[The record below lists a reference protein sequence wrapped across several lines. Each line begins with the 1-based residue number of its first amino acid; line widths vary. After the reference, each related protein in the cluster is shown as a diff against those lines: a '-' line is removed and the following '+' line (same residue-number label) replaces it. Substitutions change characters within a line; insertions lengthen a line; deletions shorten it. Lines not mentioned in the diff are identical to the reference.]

1 MLNVYTMSVNS
12 SLPVLVWLHGGGLA
26 SGEGGMYGPYFLI
39 GRSNNIVEISI
50 TTTCSY

>member
-39 GRSNNIVEISI
+39 GRPTTSWRFNI
-50 TTTCSY
+50 TTCGY